1 MKPRKRSI
9 RWWREKYADGSACI
23 RGIATPWGG
32 IVDVTDCRC
41 SGCLEYVKRYKG
53 TRWLG
58 LALALGLG
66 AAVLV
71 GCGSVSVAD
80 ADGAAGGPE
89 AAAGAAGVSGS
100 GGAAGAADASGGGR
114 AGTAGAAGAAGA
126 SWPSCGS
133 VGYSAV
139 QVRGSC
145 PDSSCK
151 VCEGVKAGAA
161 GPSATPRCVDTS
173 EAGAVFCVVDCS
185 AGCP

>member
-1 MKPRKRSI
+1 MQMH
-9 RWWREKYADGSACI
+9 
-23 RGIATPWGG
+23 
-32 IVDVTDCRC
+32 
-41 SGCLEYVKRYKG
+41 KG
-53 TRWLG
+53 TRWV
-58 LALALGLG
+58 ALAFGLG

-71 GCGSVSVAD
+71 GCGSVSVTD
-80 ADGAAGGPE
+80 ADGAAGGAE

-114 AGTAGAAGAAGA
+114 AGTAGAAGAGGAGA

-173 EAGAVFCVVDCS
+173 EAGAVFCVVDCL